1 MGLTNG
7 SAFAHLYKI
16 HCVLSLLAAFTFEQV
31 ITLPFVSPLTSIGG
45 GLFSWDFF
53 CFWAFFS
60 FCFVFGKEG
69 EFSFWWD
76 LITAWQAAL
85 KKFVACIQSLER
97 NNICL
102 LGVHKAYD
110 KEWKMVWFSI
120 LYHRIV
126 PQSDRWK
133 IVIVGD
139 QNSSC
144 PWAQNSK
151 LPLPA
156 YLLFQRGDSL
166 SHMQVFFFNLT
177 EGQKKGGGCNPSWLH
192 ILL

>member
-1 MGLTNG
+1 
-7 SAFAHLYKI
+7 
-16 HCVLSLLAAFTFEQV
+16 
-31 ITLPFVSPLTSIGG
+31 
-45 GLFSWDFF
+45 
-53 CFWAFFS
+53 
-60 FCFVFGKEG
+60 
-69 EFSFWWD
+69 
-76 LITAWQAAL
+76 
-85 KKFVACIQSLER
+85 
-97 NNICL
+97 
-102 LGVHKAYD
+102 
-110 KEWKMVWFSI
+110 MVWFSI

-177 EGQKKGGGCNPSWLH
+177 EGQKKREGGVIPPDYTFYFKSTVSGMKNFTSMCKGLCCWS
-192 ILL
+192 LLPAGHLLLLLCLGRIHEQLSFFL